1 MGFVYELLDKQLTH
15 NTHTHTP
22 ALKAKLL
29 THDIHKIAPDITVEL
44 HSLSNNVTCIVM
56 LARENIYS
64 NRSVKSKAQDL
75 VKSRLETYCK
85 GLLTNS
91 AFGAYKCCGF
101 THQV

>member
-1 MGFVYELLDKQLTH
+1 MTH
-15 NTHTHTP
+15 N
-22 ALKAKLL
+22 
-29 THDIHKIAPDITVEL
+29 IHKIAPDITVEL
-44 HSLSNNVTCIVM
+44 HSLSNNVACIVM

-91 AFGAYKCCGF
+91 AFGAYKCGGF